1 MEIRSLFSQL
11 LIMESNTKLIASDC
25 LKEVAA
31 DLIKGVNDPLQLKEL
46 LVLASI
52 AWNESILN
60 EGKERERIQELLKIS
75 QKNDAQLSS
84 LEVLEVEDCLVKVS
98 ELRKKQ
104 YPDFR
109 NIITNVEVEQK
120 GKFNHIEVTSAP
132 AK

>member
-1 MEIRSLFSQL
+1 
-11 LIMESNTKLIASDC
+11 MESNTKLIASDC

-104 YPDFR
+104 YPDIR